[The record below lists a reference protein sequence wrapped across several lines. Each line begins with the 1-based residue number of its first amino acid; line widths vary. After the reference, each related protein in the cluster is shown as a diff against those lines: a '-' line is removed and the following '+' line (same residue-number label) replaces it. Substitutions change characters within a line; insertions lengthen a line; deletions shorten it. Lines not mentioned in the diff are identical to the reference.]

1 MGRMRGEGHR
11 AYFLALQTPA
21 ASLADVGRTGTGFRA
36 DVTRGKGGE
45 GGGKLIARGEEAMLF
60 SEAAD

>member
-21 ASLADVGRTGTGFRA
+21 ASMADVGRTGTCFPA

-45 GGGKLIARGEEAMLF
+45 GGGKLNSKRRGSNAIF
-60 SEAAD
+60 RGC